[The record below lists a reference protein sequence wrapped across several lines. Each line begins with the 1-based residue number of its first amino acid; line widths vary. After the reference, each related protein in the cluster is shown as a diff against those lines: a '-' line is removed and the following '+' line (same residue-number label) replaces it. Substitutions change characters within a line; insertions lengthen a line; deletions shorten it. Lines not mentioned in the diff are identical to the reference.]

1 MRVCCEGPHRIADE
15 DFDVVELESGELL
28 CGEHVDKL
36 SEVRPFDSERDKLN
50 RLKGGGKKPVPQT
63 KFTNSFLFPK
73 T

>member
-1 MRVCCEGPHRIADE
+1 MICVNGHKVLDTDE
-15 DFDVVELESGELL
+15 DFIELDCGGLL
-28 CGEHVDKL
+28 CSPCVDAL